1 MNKKNMPWI
10 RRIEGADEGPVPNE
24 GAEKQLDEDKTDWQ
38 AEAEKWKKFSR
49 TWEDRAKENEEAK
62 KRLAEIEDAGK
73 SELEKLQAQLKAD
86 AERVAEAEKRAEAAE
101 KARLRT
107 DVALEFGISKEDREL
122 FLTAD
127 DEATLKKQAEALS
140 KRRGAENP
148 NQGKG
153 RGGNN
158 KSAAEAWVDS
168 LLGKK

>member
-1 MNKKNMPWI
+1 MNKKNMPWV

-24 GAEKQLDEDKTDWQ
+24 GAEKQPDEDKTDWR

-49 TWEDRAKENEEAK
+49 TWEDRAKENEEAQ

-158 KSAAEAWVDS
+158 KSAAEAWADS

>member
-10 RRIEGADEGPVPNE
+10 RRIEGADEGPVSNE
-24 GAEKQLDEDKTDWQ
+24 SAEKHSAEDKTDWR

-49 TWEDRAKENEEAK
+49 TWEDRAKENEEAQR
-62 KRLAEIEDAGK
+62 RLAEIEDAGK

-153 RGGNN
+153 RGGND
-158 KSAAEAWVDS
+158 KSSAQAWADS

>member
-1 MNKKNMPWI
+1 MNKKYAPWV
-10 RRIEGADEGPVPNE
+10 RAVEGVEAANGSAAPEG
-24 GAEKQLDEDKTDWQ
+24 EKPSSEEMDWKS
-38 AEAEKWKKFSR
+38 EAEKWKKFSR

-62 KRLAEIEDAGK
+62 KRLEEIEDAGK

-153 RGGNN
+153 RGGND
-158 KSAAEAWVDS
+158 KSSAQAWADS

>member
-24 GAEKQLDEDKTDWQ
+24 GAEKHPDEDKTDWQ

-49 TWEDRAKENEEAK
+49 TWEDRAKENEEAQ

-73 SELEKLQAQLKAD
+73 SELEKVQAELKAAQD
-86 AERVAEAEKRAEAAE
+86 AVAKANEDAAKATRLAMRADIANA
-101 KARLRT
+101 
-107 DVALEFGISKEDREL
+107 FGISAADRDL
-122 FLTAD
+122 YLTAD
-127 DEATLKKQAEALS
+127 DEATLKKQAEGLS
-140 KRRGAENP
+140 KRRGPENP

-153 RGGNN
+153 AGGND
-158 KSAAEAWVDS
+158 KSSAQAWADS